1 MHPFK
6 TQNVTAYSAAL
17 AVMQKNKLMKKH
29 LHLIIIF
36 ISLIILNS
44 CSDDDDDSQSCPQTE
59 IASMKINDEQKQFDI
74 NGWGIDSD
82 NDGTGHTLSLWLMT
96 GVLQPQQDTYA
107 ITIKLPYKQ
116 TGNNIIEELNYFRV
130 QNGTSSEID
139 FVAQGELVSNVI
151 VNTNSCFSATF
162 SGSVFLD
169 GNEIIIENGIVE
181 HVYDEP
187 FD

>member
-1 MHPFK
+1 
-6 TQNVTAYSAAL
+6 
-17 AVMQKNKLMKKH
+17 MKKH

-44 CSDDDDDSQSCPQTE
+44 CSNDDDDSQSCPQTE
-59 IASMKINDEQKQFDI
+59 IASMEINDESKQFDI
-74 NGWGIDSD
+74 NGWGIDLD

-116 TGNNIIEELNYFRV
+116 TGNNIIEEINYFRV

-139 FVAQGELVSNVI
+139 FGRNVARVGCTMCSRGNDSWRKVH
-151 VNTNSCFSATF
+151 FSKRRTCRGCHF
-162 SGSVFLD
+162 
-169 GNEIIIENGIVE
+169 
-181 HVYDEP
+181 
-187 FD
+187 